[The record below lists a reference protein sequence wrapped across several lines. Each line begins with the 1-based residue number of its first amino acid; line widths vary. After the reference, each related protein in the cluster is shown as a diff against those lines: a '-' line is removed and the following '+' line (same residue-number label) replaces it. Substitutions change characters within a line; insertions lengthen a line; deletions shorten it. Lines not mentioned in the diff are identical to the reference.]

1 MKYFFEDFDKLRK
14 GFCTEV
20 KVQDVPIQFRS
31 GLSIALY
38 FLNINLTDEDFNR
51 IIEKYAMPG

>member
-14 GFCTEV
+14 GFCTED
-20 KVQDVPIQFRS
+20 KFRS